1 MKKEEEIE
9 TLDDG
14 DDEISTQKAATQ
26 SSTPSRESMINNCID
41 IVMC

>member
-14 DDEISTQKAATQ
+14 DDEISARKAETET
-26 SSTPSRESMINNCID
+26 STPSNESMINNCID